1 MSDYNTQFQAALRTV
16 LDKPTA
22 KVGKGIDELEL
33 RKDVNMM
40 ILLIDIYYEGRL
52 AGAAEVHDRASRG

>member
-1 MSDYNTQFQAALRTV
+1 
-16 LDKPTA
+16 
-22 KVGKGIDELEL
+22 VGKGIDELEL

-40 ILLIDIYYEGRL
+40 ILLIDMYYAGRL